1 MIKSMKRLM
10 GSEGNETSSAEDLL
24 EKIKKAPMPKHVAII
39 TDGNGRWAKKGECRA
54 RPVMPR
60 E

>member
-10 GSEGNETSSAEDLL
+10 GSKGNETSSAEDLL

-39 TDGNGRWAKKGECRA
+39 TD
-54 RPVMPR
+54 
-60 E
+60 